1 LDNFIIGKIE
11 ERGEESWTK
20 KKQLLLGKKKL
31 EQLLPNIDESR

>member
-20 KKQLLLGKKKL
+20 KKQLLLGKKIRAAASKH
-31 EQLLPNIDESR
+31 R